1 MGCSSSFTK
10 WSVMTGTKFS
20 RLYGCPFYDEF
31 FKFEQKIQSCCDVR
45 ECAISFDV
53 STRVWY
59 FLTQEAG
66 TSEGPKI
73 FWAIHGAAHQGWAM
87 SPMPPLPS
95 SSGLIRKLLIKVLS
109 ANLEIERIVSRLQ
122 DLNVFFVIWSKVVC
136 NVEYTLVQQWT

>member
-1 MGCSSSFTK
+1 
-10 WSVMTGTKFS
+10 MTS
-20 RLYGCPFYDEF
+20 ENMLYHLTLLMFQPE
-31 FKFEQKIQSCCDVR
+31 V
-45 ECAISFDV
+45 
-53 STRVWY
+53 

-66 TSEGPKI
+66 TSEGPKN

-122 DLNVFFVIWSKVVC
+122 DLNVFFVI
-136 NVEYTLVQQWT
+136 